1 MRGSRLW
8 QRRTSLSNTPN
19 SIYKTWRVH
28 VPVTCLAFSAE
39 GATLYVGTE
48 NGKVLGQDLRAL
60 DKPTKSITV
69 SEQGDRVVALS
80 MQVVNKMPAYMQQY

>member
-1 MRGSRLW
+1 MRGSRNW
-8 QRRTSLSNTPN
+8 HHGISLTHQH
-19 SIYKTWRVH
+19 SIYKTWSVH
-28 VPVTCLAFSAE
+28 VPITCLAFSAE

-60 DKPTKSITV
+60 DKPPRSITV

-80 MQVVNKMPAYMQQY
+80 MQVRRTVRACTAY